1 MIEQQ
6 IAQKI
11 RKIRESKGLT
21 QEALGKKIGVS
32 KALLSKIEN
41 NQSSPPIATLAK
53 IAQGLGVSISLFFID
68 DGLKPKDYTVIRKE
82 ERKQIV
88 RPGSKIG
95 FTYFSLSGLR
105 NSHLLDAFIIRYPKV
120 EKEPKVL
127 FDHEGEELVFALRGE
142 VEFVYGDERIRLKPG
157 DAVHFDSSQPHRAQN
172 ALDEESE
179 CLVVVVSKK

>member
-1 MIEQQ
+1 MIEQR
-6 IAQKI
+6 IALKI
-11 RKIRESKGLT
+11 KELRESKGLT

-41 NQSSPPIATLAK
+41 NLSSPPIATLAK
-53 IAQGLGVSISLFFID
+53 IAQGLGVSISVFFKD
-68 DGLKPKDYTVIRKE
+68 EDVKGKDYMVIRRE

-105 NSHLLDAFIIRYPKV
+105 NSHLLDAFIIKYPPV
-120 EKEPKVL
+120 GQEPKVL
-127 FDHEGEELVFALRGE
+127 FDHEGEELVFALKGE
-142 VEFVYGDERIRLKPG
+142 VEFVYGDERIRLKSG
-157 DAVHFDSSQPHRAQN
+157 DAVHFDSAQPHRAQN